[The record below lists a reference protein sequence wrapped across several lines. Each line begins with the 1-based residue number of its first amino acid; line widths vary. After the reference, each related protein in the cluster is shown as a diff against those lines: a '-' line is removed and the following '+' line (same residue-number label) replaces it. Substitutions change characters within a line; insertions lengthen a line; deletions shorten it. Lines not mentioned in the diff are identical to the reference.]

1 MEAPMVSER
10 TRKKTREVV
19 GRQNG
24 SDGYATSARTNAS
37 KQIEAEDRAGV
48 DTRARFLAIAVAH
61 GGIASSSNGHGRQ
74 KFQELLDVLLQSEAI
89 PATLCFY
96 TEGVRWLTRESPLLS
111 ELQEIRRRGA
121 EILACRACLT
131 EAGLLDAFV
140 VGNLDTQDH
149 IDDILRHAQHTM
161 VV

>member
-1 MEAPMVSER
+1 MNGGYSTSER
-10 TRKKTREVV
+10 LEMEGVEAR
-19 GRQNG
+19 
-24 SDGYATSARTNAS
+24 SAPE
-37 KQIEAEDRAGV
+37 QMAE
-48 DTRARFLAIAVAH
+48 RFLAIAVPHDGVAQ
-61 GGIASSSNGHGRQ
+61 SNNGRARH
-74 KFQELLDVLLQSEAI
+74 KLEDLIDVLLQSEAI

-96 TEGVRWLTRESPLLS
+96 TEGVRWLTSESPLLS

-131 EAGLLDAFV
+131 EAGLLDSFV
-140 VGNLDTQDH
+140 VGRLDTQDN

>member
-1 MEAPMVSER
+1 MDS
-10 TRKKTREVV
+10 
-19 GRQNG
+19 RQSTSG
-24 SDGYATSARTNAS
+24 FGISDRV
-37 KQIEAEDRAGV
+37 EAEARAGAEV
-48 DTRARFLAIAVAH
+48 RERFLAIAVAH
-61 GGIASSSNGHGRQ
+61 DGVAPSSNGHGRQ
-74 KFQELLDVLLQSEAI
+74 KLRDLIDVLLQSETI

-96 TEGVRWLTRESPLLS
+96 TEGVRWLTRESPFLN

-131 EAGLLDAFV
+131 EAGLLDAVV
-140 VGNLDTQDH
+140 VGRLDTQDH

>member
-10 TRKKTREVV
+10 TRKRTREMDYSI
-19 GRQNG
+19 
-24 SDGYATSARTNAS
+24 SDRVETESGTGTEVR
-37 KQIEAEDRAGV
+37 E
-48 DTRARFLAIAVAH
+48 RFLAIAVAH
-61 GGIASSSNGHGRQ
+61 DGITSSNNGHGRQ
-74 KFQELLDVLLQSEAI
+74 KFRELIDVLLQSEAI

-96 TEGVRWLTRESPLLS
+96 TEGVRWLTRESPVLG

-131 EAGLLDAFV
+131 EAGLLDAVV
-140 VGNLDTQDH
+140 VGRLDTQDH
-149 IDDILRHAQHTM
+149 IDDILRNAQHTM